1 MELNFRV
8 MVSIEGARSLR
19 FGRFKVDQLE
29 FSVDPDGVAAEY
41 GLKVYQNIKRE
52 TGYRSTQLLNVTYNG
67 QNDITEAVKQK
78 EKEYLTLD

>member
-8 MVSIEGARSLR
+8 MVAIEGSRSLR
-19 FGRFKVDQLE
+19 FGRFKVDE
-29 FSVDPDGVAAEY
+29 MKFAVDPEGEAAKY

-67 QNDITEAVKQK
+67 EHDITEEVKSK
-78 EKEYLTLD
+78 EVEYLSLD